1 MVHVTMNIA
10 STGEMFCLNQHVE
23 RRHYESNENADRML
37 EKSIFTLPV

>member
-23 RRHYESNENADRML
+23 RRRYESNENADRML